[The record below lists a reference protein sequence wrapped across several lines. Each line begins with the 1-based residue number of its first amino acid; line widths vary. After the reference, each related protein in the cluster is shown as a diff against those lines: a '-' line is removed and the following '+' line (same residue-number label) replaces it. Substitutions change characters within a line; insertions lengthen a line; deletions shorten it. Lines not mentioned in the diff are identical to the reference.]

1 MRLISNRN
9 GIHRR
14 MLALALLL
22 FTASFDIMRA
32 QTAPTA
38 SFSTSTLEVT
48 VGQLKFTRPTLSVTD
63 PTSTGKP
70 IRGKFVERW
79 HIMDKDGKIVTTSK
93 IVDNRV
99 KFTDPTTGS
108 TVSLLYGL
116 DSIGNKPG
124 TFTVVGSLLPLPR
137 YKNDYKAA
145 EAKYTVIVKS
155 PTVTAEYYNG
165 STLLN
170 GTTTN
175 SLQLF
180 TYGEWNSTSV
190 PVPTAK
196 LYYKVDNATYEVT
209 SYYDYTYS
217 ATTGFTVNNNTIT
230 SSQKTSDGTGTLT
243 ITATPKDAYKDMLG
257 SDPITTTVGLK
268 STYRTD
274 KIKTYITFA
283 KHDQDAMRFR
293 NMSGT
298 LQQSTYSPDV
308 IIKDEFGND
317 ITSLVIKT
325 EAKNFNVSYTP
336 ENAFHQFSNDP
347 NDAARFSGY
356 ILKDEHSDGI
366 QSTGV
371 VISDG
376 KLRVLANV
384 HNHPDDYLLTVTHT
398 HQGWDPVFG
407 DNSIYDDPVAY
418 TEQNTVVKG
427 QFYADNSK
435 NQYTVKSNQYIL
447 RIHKRVPQITLQP
460 DPSTITFAEG
470 YTMDEFNRFDI
481 IGTYHDPYEP
491 NDPDE
496 VRQAHST
503 EN

>member
-22 FTASFDIMRA
+22 FTASFGIMRA

-274 KIKTYITFA
+274 KLRLISPLP
-283 KHDQDAMRFR
+283 
-293 NMSGT
+293 NMIRTQCASAT
-298 LQQSTYSPDV
+298 CP
-308 IIKDEFGND
+308 
-317 ITSLVIKT
+317 
-325 EAKNFNVSYTP
+325 
-336 ENAFHQFSNDP
+336 
-347 NDAARFSGY
+347 ARC
-356 ILKDEHSDGI
+356 
-366 QSTGV
+366 
-371 VISDG
+371 
-376 KLRVLANV
+376 
-384 HNHPDDYLLTVTHT
+384 
-398 HQGWDPVFG
+398 
-407 DNSIYDDPVAY
+407 
-418 TEQNTVVKG
+418 
-427 QFYADNSK
+427 
-435 NQYTVKSNQYIL
+435 SNQHIL
-447 RIHKRVPQITLQP
+447 QMSLSRMNLATTSHPWLLKLKQRI
-460 DPSTITFAEG
+460 STSVIHQKMHSINFPMIR
-470 YTMDEFNRFDI
+470 TMLPASVDI
-481 IGTYHDPYEP
+481 YLKMSIVMASNPLG
-491 NDPDE
+491 
-496 VRQAHST
+496 
-503 EN
+503 

>member
-1 MRLISNRN
+1 MKLISNHN
-9 GIHRR
+9 GIPRR

-22 FTASFDIMRA
+22 FTASFGIMRA
-32 QTAPTA
+32 QTAPNV

-145 EAKYTVIVKS
+145 EATYTVIVKS

-180 TYGEWNSTSV
+180 TYGSGGGTSTSI

-196 LYYKVDNATYEVT
+196 LYYKVDNATYDVT

-230 SSQKTSDGTGTLT
+230 SSQKNSDGTGTLT
-243 ITATPKDAYKDMLG
+243 ITATPKDAYKEMLG
-257 SDPITTTVGLK
+257 SKPITTEIPLS
-268 STYRTD
+268 STYKTGR
-274 KIKTYITFA
+274 IKTYITF
-283 KHDQDAMRFR
+283 KSYGQDALKFR
-293 NMSGT
+293 NMSGK
-298 LQQSTYSPDV
+298 LQQSTYSPNI

-317 ITSLVIKT
+317 ITSTVLKSNTLSNLVAT
-325 EAKNFNVSYTP
+325 YEP
-336 ENAFHQFSNDP
+336 LNAFHQFSKDP
-347 NDAARFSGY
+347 NDSVDMTYAGY
-356 ILKDEHSDGI
+356 KLIDEHTGGF
-366 QSTGV
+366 QSIGV
-371 VISDG
+371 VNYNDSL
-376 KLRVLANV
+376 KVLADV
-384 HNHPDDYLLTVTHT
+384 HNHPDDYMITVKLN
-398 HQGWDPVFG
+398 HQSWDAVFG
-407 DNSIYDDPVAY
+407 DNGIYDDPVADPQQ
-418 TEQNTVVKG
+418 TITVNG
-427 QFYADNSK
+427 QFYDDN
-435 NQYTVKSNQYIL
+435 N
-447 RIHKRVPQITLQP
+447 
-460 DPSTITFAEG
+460 
-470 YTMDEFNRFDI
+470 
-481 IGTYHDPYEP
+481 
-491 NDPDE
+491 
-496 VRQAHST
+496 
-503 EN
+503 